1 LELSDVD
8 QTYSLDVLI
17 LEECNIQVVFY
28 FQSFNIVFM
37 NHVEMEPLVTKQ
49 MSEKDMSAYAT
60 SSMVD
65 LNVTLVI
72 SELSIYGYI

>member
-1 LELSDVD
+1 
-8 QTYSLDVLI
+8 
-17 LEECNIQVVFY
+17 
-28 FQSFNIVFM
+28 M

-65 LNVTLVI
+65 LKVTLVI